1 MADEDQE
8 RFEDYLE
15 LERYIEELQAGKSA
29 QPPTDLTPEQ
39 ARIYQMAALF
49 RSASPENAEPSLA
62 FAEQLKAQL
71 LHAQEDTRSVEP
83 TPEIMPQEISVP
95 SVSSPE
101 PTSTPTKKTGI
112 TKPVRFFSRRGLLT
126 GGAVA
131 AASLVIGA
139 GTTHI
144 LEQSAA
150 SHDKDSIST
159 TQPSSAQLE
168 ISTSMPT
175 TWHLATTL
183 AALGQG
189 AVRFTADTLVGYV
202 LRETDTTQGEQII
215 ALSAAC
221 THMGCLVRWQD
232 ADRRFH
238 CPCHTAVF
246 AADGT
251 HVRLNYRLSLSPLP
265 RLNTKIENGKVY
277 VQVPQ

>member
-15 LERYIEELQAGKSA
+15 LERYIEELQVGKRA

-39 ARIYQMAALF
+39 ARTYHMAALF

-62 FAEQLKAQL
+62 FAEQLKVQL
-71 LHAQEDTRSVEP
+71 LHAQEDTQSAEQ
-83 TPEIMPQEISVP
+83 TPESMLQESPVP
-95 SVSSPE
+95 PIASPE
-101 PTSTPTKKTGI
+101 TTSTKTGI
-112 TKPVRFFSRRGLLT
+112 TRPARFFSRRSLLT

-150 SHDKDSIST
+150 SHDKDNTAI
-159 TQPSSAQLE
+159 TQPSSTQLA
-168 ISTSMPT
+168 ISTSLPT
-175 TWHLATTL
+175 TWHLVTTL

-202 LRETDTTQGEQII
+202 LRETDATQGEQII

-246 AADGT
+246 AEDGT
-251 HVRLNYRLSLSPLP
+251 HIRLNYRLSLSPLP
-265 RLNTKIENGKVY
+265 RLNTKVENGNVY
-277 VQVPQ
+277 VQVPK